1 MTRYYKVAE
10 HVFALSMPQGHPL
23 WGMLSQYAPFEVPE
37 AGEPIFELTL
47 VPEVSWDRMT
57 MVYDGSPEPEQPLVR
72 LFDGIDAWGAEYAP
86 VRRAPVAGRLRMDK
100 AFRKGSLQIL
110 SKREALFALNNALML
125 MFAFRTATEGT
136 LEMHASVTVNS
147 GKAFL
152 FLAKSG
158 TGKSTHSR
166 LWLDN
171 IPGSSLLNDDNP
183 VVRIFPDGKVIV
195 YGSPWSG
202 KTPCYKNEQYP
213 AGAFVQIRRC
223 PENKITRMNLFESY
237 ALLYGSS
244 SGFKA
249 DKTMADGLHDSF
261 SKIAGIS
268 PCYVLDCTP
277 DPEAAFVCSKEVLG

>member
-10 HVFALSMPQGHPL
+10 HVFALTMPEGHPM
-23 WGMLSQYAPFEVPE
+23 WGMLSQYAPFEVQE
-37 AGEPIFELTL
+37 AGEPIFELEL
-47 VPEVSWDRMT
+47 VKSVAWEGMK

-72 LFDGIDAWGAEYAP
+72 LFDGGSVWGAESAP
-86 VRRAPVAGRLRMDK
+86 VRMAPVAGRLVMQK
-100 AFRKGSLQIL
+100 SFRKATLEIISR
-110 SKREALFALNNALML
+110 REALFALNNALML

-147 GKAFL
+147 GRAFL

-158 TGKSTHSR
+158 TGKSTHSQ

-171 IPGSSLLNDDNP
+171 VPGSSLLNDDNP
-183 VVRIFPDGKVIV
+183 VVRIFPDGRVIA

-213 AGAFVQIRRC
+213 VGAFVQIRRC

-249 DKTMADGLHDSF
+249 DRTMADGLHDSF
-261 SKIAGIS
+261 SRIAGIS

-277 DPEAAFVCSKEVLG
+277 DPEAALVCSKEVLG